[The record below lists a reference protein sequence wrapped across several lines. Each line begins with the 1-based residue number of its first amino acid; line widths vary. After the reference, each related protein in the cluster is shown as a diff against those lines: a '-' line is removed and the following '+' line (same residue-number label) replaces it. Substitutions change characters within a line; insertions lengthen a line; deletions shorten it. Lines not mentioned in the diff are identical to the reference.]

1 MIMALDGFIKL
12 INDYESQKNTG
23 ITIKVTSYILNRR
36 TAHKIGLSP
45 VTPDFSQWFLLY
57 FNYLNLTCSLS
68 LLNRKLTWPNVRKTT
83 SYEGRLESLIAK
95 KNDLLKLKSRLS
107 ES

>member
-1 MIMALDGFIKL
+1 MNNHFK
-12 INDYESQKNTG
+12 INDKKMTVPFMFIHICPFY
-23 ITIKVTSYILNRR
+23 VF
-36 TAHKIGLSP
+36 P

-68 LLNRKLTWPNVRKTT
+68 LLNRKLTWPNIRKTT